1 MIRHTADSRY
11 RTAGMRK
18 HTADG
23 RYRTAGM
30 RRMNTIEEVAMK
42 KGLVLEGGGLRGIFT
57 AGVLD
62 VLMEE
67 GIEFDGAVGVSAGA
81 AFGCNYKS
89 KQQKR
94 TIRYNLKYAKDQRYS
109 SLRSL
114 LSTGDLFNAQFC
126 YHDIPEKLFPFDWKT
141 FRENPM
147 EFYLVCTDVETGK
160 PVYHLCGDEPEW
172 EMMEWFRASGSM
184 PLVSRVVEVGGYKLL
199 DGGIADSIPLL
210 FMEKQGYERNL
221 VILTRPAGYIKRR
234 NPMMRVISRAL
245 HQYPEAVKAMEK
257 RHLVY
262 NEALAYIRQRESG
275 KFCFVIRPETDLD
288 IGRVEHDR
296 IKIRAA
302 YKEGRRTARRLLP
315 EIRRFLAAADASDS
329 LLSAKT
335 VSGTET
341 AADLSAPK
349 TAVNIPA
356 PETAVVPEA
365 AEKEDSGRERA
376 KGVTILKEAPSVFKE
391 TLARVRKKV
400 PAIKKSSA
408 QKSPDQGLSPE
419 KEELLGGKASAEK
432 AAAAVYAESSSG
444 EKQYGEVNFPSIP
457 RMRRHRRAWRPG
469 EMTALKQRIGWE
481 RSSSQSR

>member
-1 MIRHTADSRY
+1 
-11 RTAGMRK
+11 
-18 HTADG
+18 
-23 RYRTAGM
+23 
-30 RRMNTIEEVAMK
+30 MK